1 MSHHSNRVDA
11 LDSQL
16 IPGKMDEDKLII
28 AVQRRPMIY
37 DKEDK
42 NYHNRDIISATWE
55 GISKEVFFLYSKCG
69 ININCWTT
77 AAGSTVNAA

>member
-1 MSHHSNRVDA
+1 MTQNKKLAGPREVMSHHSNRVDA

-55 GISKEVFFLYSKCG
+55 GISKEVRAKF
-69 ININCWTT
+69 T
-77 AAGSTVNAA
+77 